1 MIRVIDNYDAYSLQD
16 DCNLVPPTSCAPAR
30 TVLEPNQIE
39 VSVLG
44 AAGSVALVV
53 MNLLDLAICDD
64 FGDLIQSIKQ
74 RPDLGLEGPY
84 DSMKLGL
91 EGWQVQDAVI
101 GIEVSDSGGFQDALL
116 GVGGPKA
123 GWTMTS

>member
-1 MIRVIDNYDAYSLQD
+1 MIRVVDKCDAYSLQD
-16 DCNLVPPTSCAPAR
+16 GPSSGPHTSGVPAR
-30 TVLEPNQIE
+30 AVLEPNQIE

-44 AAGSVALVV
+44 AAGSIASVV
-53 MNLLDLAICDD
+53 MSLLDLVICDD

-74 RPDLGLEGPY
+74 HPDLCLEGPY
-84 DSMKLGL
+84 DNAQLGL

-116 GVGGPKA
+116 ETADPKA
-123 GWTMTS
+123 G

>member
-1 MIRVIDNYDAYSLQD
+1 MISVINNCSAYSLQD
-16 DCNLVPPTSCAPAR
+16 ELLSGCNFGPPTGRVPAR

-44 AAGSVALVV
+44 AAGGVISVV
-53 MNLLDLAICDD
+53 MSLLDLAICDE

-74 RPDLGLEGPY
+74 RSDLCLKGPY
-84 DSMKLGL
+84 DNTQMGL

-101 GIEVSDSGGFQDALL
+101 GIEVSDGGGFQDALL
-116 GVGGPKA
+116 AEGPKA
-123 GWTMTS
+123 G